1 MFLGLFYKLRSLMY
15 KYNNT
20 SIFPVMF
27 MTEGKTLSALAKIAN
42 REVGGLQVKVS
53 LRPVQGECFNVS
65 TG

>member
-1 MFLGLFYKLRSLMY
+1 MFLGLFYKLRPLMY
-15 KYNNT
+15 KYN
-20 SIFPVMF
+20 IFPVMF
-27 MTEGKTLSALAKIAN
+27 MTEGKTLRALAKIAN